1 MTKISLT
8 FGPGFWCCMQCLVIH
23 TTRTQSVSQS
33 MWRRLQKALID
44 TGTCWSVPGIT
55 KSCCTV
61 SAKPELEF
69 LALFPISKHNN
80 DGVVTLQLTRCS
92 AAATTMQCKGV
103 LSTRTCWSY
112 QVYLWLRPIKWK
124 LPQHRLSTYGWRPFS
139 ITGPTA
145 WQSSGFSS
153 CEHNYWSSGAC

>member
-1 MTKISLT
+1 MLYAVLSDSHNEN
-8 FGPGFWCCMQCLVIH
+8 P
-23 TTRTQSVSQS
+23 VSQS
-33 MWRRLQKALID
+33 VNVEGLQKALID

-103 LSTRTCWSY
+103 MRVLSTRTC
-112 QVYLWLRPIKWK
+112 
-124 LPQHRLSTYGWRPFS
+124 
-139 ITGPTA
+139 
-145 WQSSGFSS
+145 
-153 CEHNYWSSGAC
+153 